1 MSREENQPG
10 DLSARISFGRVMGT
24 GPEAGTIRPTLSI
37 TCETSGL
44 NLELTLTPTQLVEML
59 SGSQAQ
65 VLAENVSGFRD
76 IKNWGKYSEHVRRA
90 VPIQTGDYAHE
101 GNPRALPHLAPVI
114 AELQDDGWQ
123 VDTPRRDNGGKW
135 IIVGRRYIARTKGE

>member
-44 NLELTLTPTQLVEML
+44 NLELNLTPTQLVDML
-59 SGSQAQ
+59 SGSQA
-65 VLAENVSGFRD
+65 VVPAEMVSGFRD
-76 IKNWGKYSEHVRRA
+76 IKNWGKYSEHVTRT
-90 VPIQTGDYAHE
+90 VYVQSGDYRSDT
-101 GNPRALPHLAPVI
+101 PSTLPHVAPVI
-114 AELQDDGWQ
+114 AELEAEGWR
-123 VDTPRRDNGGKW
+123 VDTPRQGGGGKW
-135 IIVGRRYIARTKGE
+135 VIIGRKYVDRAKGE